1 MNQLLIYVLT
11 WINTKLRVLREVA
24 ICRAVW
30 LIRRKAEIV
39 FSVTCHA
46 VYVAL
51 CTYDTSL
58 KVWIGDSHHLWN
70 IGKICEGQNVNKED
84 DGNFIYWCI

>member
-30 LIRRKAEIV
+30 LIHRKAEIV
-39 FSVTCHA
+39 FSVT
-46 VYVAL
+46 
-51 CTYDTSL
+51 YDT
-58 KVWIGDSHHLWN
+58 VHI
-70 IGKICEGQNVNKED
+70 
-84 DGNFIYWCI
+84 